1 MKAVIVEKYGEA
13 ILKEIPL
20 RDVGPEEV
28 KVRIAYCG
36 VGGVDPYIISGE
48 VPLPLPWHMGY
59 QASGTIEELD
69 EEATARG
76 LKVGDRV
83 ALDQYRYCGSC
94 YNCMHDRETFCE
106 NRNYPYGYLDSMM
119 AEYIVVHQR
128 QAWKLP
134 DSISLEEGTLTEVV
148 GASLPAIDLAPF
160 KIGDSVIVLGAG
172 TCGLIIL
179 QLAKLQ
185 GGTKLTIVEP
195 VEAKRKLALRLGADC
210 AIDPKN
216 QDVVAEAMK
225 LTDNRGFDRVIEAS
239 GDSAMVPLCID
250 ILARCGRIVLFG
262 IYPDHPKLNIDV
274 DKLWF
279 KEAGIQGVF
288 GQSNLFPRAVDILP
302 KLDLKSMLGPV
313 YPLEK
318 WQEALDAHKTMEYAR
333 VLIKCT

>member
-59 QASGTIEELD
+59 QASGIIEELD

-128 QAWKLP
+128 QAWKLQ

-160 KIGDSVIVLGAG
+160 KIGDSVMIIGAG

>member
-1 MKAVIVEKYGEA
+1 LKAVIVEKYGEA

-128 QAWKLP
+128 QAWKLQ

-160 KIGDSVIVLGAG
+160 KIGDSVMIIGAG